1 MERILFVC
9 TGNTCRSPLAQ
20 ALLKEK
26 RPDFEV
32 KSAGVNALPGM
43 NASEGTI
50 QVLAKKGIK
59 LNHVSSQVNIEL
71 VGWADIILALTE
83 GHKQQLIKNFP
94 GFENKIYTLKEAAFK
109 EEVENSEQKIS
120 SFSISDPFG
129 GSIEVYE
136 KTANE
141 IETTIDKFLKKL

>member
-1 MERILFVC
+1 MKRILFVC
-9 TGNTCRSPLAQ
+9 TGNTCRSPLAK

-32 KSAGVNALPGM
+32 KSAGVNALAGM

-50 QVLAKKGIK
+50 QVLKDKGIN
-59 LNHVSSQVNIEL
+59 LNHVSSPVTNEL
-71 VGWADIILALTE
+71 VNWADKVLTLTE
-83 GHKQQLIKNFP
+83 GHKSQLIKQFPNFID
-94 GFENKIYTLKEAAFK
+94 KIYTLKEAAFK
-109 EEVENSEQKIS
+109 DEENSGQSES

-129 GSIEVYE
+129 GSKEIYQ

-141 IETTIDKFLKKL
+141 IETAIDHLLKKL